1 MDHDRLVNKL
11 MEICDDYEEAD
22 ERFRPSSQ
30 LYQPYNGQIQ
40 LAIYV
45 NSGLITV
52 HIIEGKNLNPT
63 NANEPCHSFVQ
74 VNLAPDRGGRTTCR
88 TETIYCNRCPVY
100 DEKFSFELLEGD
112 ERKRVII
119 AVWQTHYVDA
129 RYDEFLGCTSFGVKS
144 IIDGKKTV
152 DGWYYLLTQDVGI
165 RKHLRASK
173 KKNQLRRELSSVDLS
188 SSLLQSEQSTWL
200 ESKTVTPS
208 SGFLEHIVFSLKSFI
223 NFVQLQLLLKRDN
236 SGYGF
241 TITGKSP
248 ARVCKVD
255 KGSQAILAG
264 LQCNDVIIRLDNIN
278 VSKLSADAV
287 VRLIRNCPHY
297 MVLEI
302 QRLRQPELSFQKEN
316 IFPLH
321 L

>member
-200 ESKTVTPS
+200 ESKT
-208 SGFLEHIVFSLKSFI
+208 
-223 NFVQLQLLLKRDN
+223 LLLKRDN